1 MATLD
6 LSDAFDSSF
15 LTDVLVKRPALQLSP
30 SGEYEE
36 AGFSVWGMRAV
47 VIPQSSQPT
56 HSEVNDLT
64 TGGLELYVMCGVEPK
79 MQLEPADFII
89 WCGEEYRI
97 DLMEDYGNYGQGFY
111 HVVCT
116 KTFTQR

>member
-64 TGGLELYVMCGVEPK
+64 TGGLELYVMYGVEPK

-116 KTFTQR
+116 KTFIQR